1 MESRKMIRTNLFVG
15 QHWRLRHREQIYG
28 HGVAREGEGEMN
40 GQSSME
46 TYTLPYVK

>member
-1 MESRKMIRTNLFVG
+1 MESRKIILTNLFAG
-15 QHWRLRHREQIYG
+15 QHWRCRHREQTYG
-28 HGVAREGEGEMN
+28 HGVVREGEGERN